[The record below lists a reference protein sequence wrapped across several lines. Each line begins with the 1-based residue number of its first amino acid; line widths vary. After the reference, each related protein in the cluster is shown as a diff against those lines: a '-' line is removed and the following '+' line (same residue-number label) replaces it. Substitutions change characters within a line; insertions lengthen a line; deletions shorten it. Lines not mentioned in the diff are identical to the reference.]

1 MSKREITRDDLENIL
16 VEKKFVSQEM
26 CKTGFI
32 QMDSIQYIDLI
43 VEIEEAYDIEIPDEF
58 LTPNN
63 TWELDVLVKVIRS
76 ALKQKSLKG
85 AAPQNVK
92 E

>member
-1 MSKREITRDDLENIL
+1 MIMSKREITRRDLEDIL
-16 VEKKFVSQEM
+16 VEKNFVSREM
-26 CKTGFI
+26 CKTGII

-63 TWELDVLVKVIRS
+63 TWELDVLVEVIRS
-76 ALKQKSLKG
+76 ALK
-85 AAPQNVK
+85 
-92 E
+92 

>member
-1 MSKREITRDDLENIL
+1 MSKLELTRDGLVDIL
-16 VEKKFVSQEM
+16 VKKNFASQEM
-26 CKTGFI
+26 CKTGVI

-63 TWELDVLVKVIRS
+63 TWELDFLVEILRA
-76 ALKQKSLKG
+76 ALKE
-85 AAPQNVK
+85 N
-92 E
+92 

>member
-1 MSKREITRDDLENIL
+1 MSKREITRDDLEDIL
-16 VEKKFVSQEM
+16 VKKNFISQEM
-26 CKTGFI
+26 CKTGII

-63 TWELDVLVKVIRS
+63 TWELDVLVEVIRA
-76 ALKQKSLKG
+76 ALKQN
-85 AAPQNVK
+85 Q
-92 E
+92 

>member
-16 VEKKFVSQEM
+16 VQKNFISQEM
-26 CKTGFI
+26 CQTGII

-43 VEIEEAYDIEIPDEF
+43 VEIEEVYDIEIPDEF

-63 TWELDVLVKVIRS
+63 TWELDILVEVIQS
-76 ALKQKSLKG
+76 ALKQKH
-85 AAPQNVK
+85 
-92 E
+92 

>member
-1 MSKREITRDDLENIL
+1 MSKREVTRDDLEKIL
-16 VEKKFVSQEM
+16 VEKNFVSQEI
-26 CKTGFI
+26 CKTGII

-63 TWELDVLVKVIRS
+63 TWELDVLVEVIRS
-76 ALKQKSLKG
+76 ALK
-85 AAPQNVK
+85 
-92 E
+92 